1 MVTKALRVT
10 RKGTGMFWDIRRISV
25 AQRYRMSQNIPV
37 PFRVLSGHPSQ
48 EGMAALT
55 TRAQV
60 RALSSG
66 IVATTS

>member
-1 MVTKALRVT
+1 
-10 RKGTGMFWDIRRISV
+10 MFWDIRYRC
-25 AQRYRMSQNIPV
+25 AMEMRRMSQNIPV

-55 TRAQV
+55 TRAQA